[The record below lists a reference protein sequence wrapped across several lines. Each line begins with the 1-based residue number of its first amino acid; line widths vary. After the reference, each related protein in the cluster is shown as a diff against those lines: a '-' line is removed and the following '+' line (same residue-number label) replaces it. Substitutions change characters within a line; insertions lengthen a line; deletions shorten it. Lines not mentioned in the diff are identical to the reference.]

1 MVSTSSEVRK
11 GLGVL
16 QGVSHKLYLTPSKEK
31 PSLVRSPLLEV
42 MMRRFILVLMAVTL
56 TGPALAQDPP
66 EPWGYLY
73 AFRTLRVYALA
84 SEDIR
89 IGRLPENQVSLSST
103 RVSRRHAAIRKTDTG
118 VVFID
123 IGSSN
128 GSRLNGDP
136 VRAQEERPLR
146 PGDRIQ
152 LADELLL
159 YHDTLDSLWLY
170 ELRLRLLSG
179 LGMLRIDLPEDRRRK
194 SFGRDRLEAAVTEAQ
209 LNPETLSVTLRHS
222 TDVNAETEGGFPADS
237 GAFIGNVSLEDGV
250 LELSLWAIS
259 GRGSM
264 TSRRSSISRL
274 KHATLR
280 VSLEEGSSDGGG
292 PGGRGP
298 WFPPHYLEKVIGM
311 ATDDKDLT
319 LRFAT
324 SLARQ
329 EHPEALRD
337 AAEVYYFRYRL
348 APKDPELLLRAVK
361 AKGSWI
367 DATVTSKRLA
377 LTTLEMDELDDEL
390 ATGRQWLQKAVEA
403 GAKEKAAREAAKA
416 LEQAEKR
423 LAAVRESKS

>member
-1 MVSTSSEVRK
+1 
-11 GLGVL
+11 
-16 QGVSHKLYLTPSKEK
+16 
-31 PSLVRSPLLEV
+31 
-42 MMRRFILVLMAVTL
+42 MRRFIFVLIAVTL
-56 TGPALAQDPP
+56 TAPARAQDPP
-66 EPWGYLY
+66 EPWGYVY
-73 AFRTLRVYALA
+73 AFRTLRVYALTGDD
-84 SEDIR
+84 SR
-89 IGRLPENQVSLSST
+89 IGRLPENEVALSSE
-103 RVSRRHAAIRKTDTG
+103 RVSRRHAAIHKTDTG
-118 VVFID
+118 VVFVD

-159 YHDTLDSLWLY
+159 YHDTLDELWLD

-179 LGMLRIDLPEDRRRK
+179 LGMLRIHLPEDQRIK

-209 LNPETLSVTLRHS
+209 LNPETLSLTLRHT
-222 TDVNAETEGGFPADS
+222 TDVNAESDGGFPVDS
-237 GAFIGNVSLEDGV
+237 GVFIGNVMLEDGV

-298 WFPPHYLEKVIGM
+298 WFPPHYLEHVIGM
-311 ATDDKDLT
+311 AALDDDKNMT

-337 AAEVYYFRYRL
+337 ASEVYYLRYRL
-348 APKDPELLLRAVK
+348 ASKDPELLLKAIE

-367 DATVTSKRLA
+367 DAVVTSKRLG
-377 LTTLEMDELDDEL
+377 LTTLEMDELDEEL
-390 ATGRQWLQKAVEA
+390 ATGRRWLQKAVDA
-403 GAKEKAAREAAKA
+403 GAKEKPAQEAAEV
-416 LEQAEKR
+416 LDQAEKR

>member
-1 MVSTSSEVRK
+1 
-11 GLGVL
+11 
-16 QGVSHKLYLTPSKEK
+16 
-31 PSLVRSPLLEV
+31 
-42 MMRRFILVLMAVTL
+42 MRRFNFVLMAVTL
-56 TGPALAQDPP
+56 TAPAPAQDPP
-66 EPWGYLY
+66 EPLGYLY
-73 AFRTLRVYALA
+73 AFRTLRVYALT
-84 SEDIR
+84 SDHSR
-89 IGRLPENQVSLSST
+89 IGRLPENEVALSSA
-103 RVSRRHAAIRKTDTG
+103 RVSRRHAAIRRTDTG
-118 VVFID
+118 VVFVD

-159 YHDTLDSLWLY
+159 YHDTLDKLWLD

-179 LGMLRIDLPEDRRRK
+179 LGMLRIHLPEDQRLK

-209 LNPETLSVTLRHS
+209 LNPETLSLTLRHT
-222 TDVNAETEGGFPADS
+222 TDVNVESGGGFPADS
-237 GAFIGNVSLEDGV
+237 GAFIGNVMLEDGV

-280 VSLEEGSSDGGG
+280 ISLEEGSSDGGG

-298 WFPPHYLEKVIGM
+298 WFPPHYLEQVIGM
-311 ATDDKDLT
+311 AADDKNMT

-337 AAEVYYFRYRL
+337 ASEVYYFRYRL
-348 APKDPELLLRAVK
+348 APKDRKLLLKAIE

-367 DATVTSKRLA
+367 DAFVTSKRLS
-377 LTTLEMDELDDEL
+377 LTTLEMDELDEEL
-390 ATGRQWLQKAVEA
+390 ATGRRWLQKAVDA
-403 GAKEKAAREAAKA
+403 GAKEKPAQEAAKV
-416 LEQAEKR
+416 LDQAEKR

>member
-1 MVSTSSEVRK
+1 MI
-11 GLGVL
+11 
-16 QGVSHKLYLTPSKEK
+16 
-31 PSLVRSPLLEV
+31 
-42 MMRRFILVLMAVTL
+42 RRFIFVSLAVTL
-56 TGPALAQDPP
+56 TAPARAQDLP

-73 AFRTLRVYALA
+73 AFRTLRVWALTGDD
-84 SEDIR
+84 SR
-89 IGRLPENQVSLSST
+89 IGRLPENQVALTSA

-118 VVFID
+118 VVFVD
-123 IGSSN
+123 LGSSN

-159 YHDTLDSLWLY
+159 YHDALDSLWLD

-179 LGMLRIDLPEDRRRK
+179 LGILRIHVPEDQTRK

-209 LNPETLSVTLRHS
+209 LNPETLSITLQHT
-222 TDVNAETEGGFPADS
+222 TDVESEGGFPADS
-237 GAFIGNVSLEDGV
+237 GAFIGNVMLEDGV

-298 WFPPHYLEKVIGM
+298 WFPPHYLEQVIGM
-311 ATDDKDLT
+311 AADDKDMT

-324 SLARQ
+324 SLATRK
-329 EHPEALRD
+329 HPEALRD
-337 AAEVYYFRYRL
+337 ASEVYYFRYRL
-348 APKDPELLLRAVK
+348 APNDPEFLLKAIE

-367 DATVTSKRLA
+367 EAFVTSKRLS
-377 LTTLEMDELDDEL
+377 LTTLEMDELDEEL
-390 ATGRQWLQKAVEA
+390 ATGRRWVQKAVDA
-403 GAKEKAAREAAKA
+403 GVKEKPAQEAAKV
-416 LEQAEKR
+416 LDQAEKR